1 MHVTAT
7 HLITYLLVHI
17 IDVHHAHASRR
28 QWPRGETSAT
38 KRMISWLQTDLYCRL
53 QKIRRG
59 LGFQVRNPRQSPS
72 QPGPRAPFKQGQ
84 PHSGTPILALLPHYA
99 HPPRAHR
106 PAAEIR
112 ATTGIWINL
121 YSPVSGMTV
130 NNSVGKQQIKWR
142 MIIPADSQSIKP
154 PLWRTR

>member
-99 HPPRAHR
+99 HPPPCTPPCCRNQGYNRHLNK
-106 PAAEIR
+106 PLL
-112 ATTGIWINL
+112 T
-121 YSPVSGMTV
+121 
-130 NNSVGKQQIKWR
+130 SVR
-142 MIIPADSQSIKP
+142 HDSQQFR
-154 PLWRTR
+154 W